1 MSKEAFVNS
10 GNPVDT
16 RGSTVLLIR
25 SYEEARIAFAV
36 ILSIYLLVIVLGI
49 IVNTTICYV
58 MLRGKRYKR
67 NRSNFFI
74 THLSLL
80 ELVHRLLVFPL
91 IVYFAVPATGINK
104 FQCKALSFFSKT
116 SSSAIFFSLVVIAV
130 DRHQNIVHPLKSL
143 KSKRK
148 PLVFVCLCWLYAI
161 IVSCPLVISAD
172 SISVLEIP
180 EARGMVCE
188 DDCTDK
194 KLCDI
199 PENLMGQSSTTL
211 YFLLVFLVPL
221 TVIFVLYTKVAI
233 FLHHRGNSGMT
244 NRVVAKSKSKA
255 VRMLVITVFGYVLS
269 RGPAAV
275 FAMLRSFG
283 TFNSKSFDFILLVSW
298 LVAFA
303 TYTSSLA
310 NPLIYAY
317 YNGAFRREVSRLF
330 YKRKSQISVQG

>member
-1 MSKEAFVNS
+1 MLCCVENAIKET
-10 GNPVDT
+10 G
-16 RGSTVLLIR
+16 
-25 SYEEARIAFAV
+25 RISSLR
-36 ILSIYLLVIVLGI
+36 ICHYWNWCIVF
-49 IVNTTICYV
+49 
-58 MLRGKRYKR
+58 
-67 NRSNFFI
+67 S
-74 THLSLL
+74 
-80 ELVHRLLVFPL
+80 L

-148 PLVFVCLCWLYAI
+148 PLVFVCLCWLHAI

-180 EARGMVCE
+180 EARGMACE
-188 DDCTDK
+188 DCADK

-199 PENLMGQSSTTL
+199 PENLLGQSSTTL
-211 YFLLVFLVPL
+211 YFLLVFLFPL
-221 TVIFVLYTKVAI
+221 TVIFALYTKVAM

-244 NRVVAKSKSKA
+244 NHVVAKSKSNA
-255 VRMLVITVFGYVLS
+255 VRMLVITVLGYVLS
-269 RGPAAV
+269 QGPAAV

-317 YNGAFRREVSRLF
+317 YNGAFRREVSRL
-330 YKRKSQISVQG
+330 K